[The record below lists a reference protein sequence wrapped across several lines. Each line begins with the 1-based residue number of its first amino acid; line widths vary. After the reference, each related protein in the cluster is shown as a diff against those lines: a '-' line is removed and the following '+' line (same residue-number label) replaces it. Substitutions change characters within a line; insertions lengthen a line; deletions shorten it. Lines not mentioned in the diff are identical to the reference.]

1 MRRDVLRKL
10 VGTRHMIVQGAKSVQ
25 GEFFAALN
33 EVVVAFSDDDE
44 VMEALRQFDKLV
56 ARGFRPEDFVLLAQA
71 MARAAEMGPLD
82 EHLLGHP
89 FAPNPT
95 TGQQRR

>member
-1 MRRDVLRKL
+1 M
-10 VGTRHMIVQGAKSVQ
+10 TMKSWKRYASLTSWSPE
-25 GEFFAALN
+25 G
-33 EVVVAFSDDDE
+33 SD
-44 VMEALRQFDKLV
+44 LKT
-56 ARGFRPEDFVLLAQA
+56 FVLLAQA